1 VDVYFRKSIEVP
13 TGNTWEWNAVVGA
26 ADSLSGN
33 TEVQANGTITFNNNG
48 YLDTENTIAASFNFT
63 GGAASAQVI
72 NFDFG
77 DSITTDGGTGQ
88 DGTVQYGGQSAT
100 MFQNQ
105 DGYASGALKS
115 ITISQDGTM
124 TGIFTNGQ
132 TRGVAQV
139 ALAKFLSPHALTK
152 MGRNLFAESTNSGQP
167 VISVPGTSGTGTV
180 LSNTL
185 EQSNVDLAEEFVK
198 LIMHQRGFQANS
210 RMISTSDE
218 LMMELVNLKR

>member
-1 VDVYFRKSIEVP
+1 
-13 TGNTWEWNAVVGA
+13 
-26 ADSLSGN
+26 
-33 TEVQANGTITFNNNG
+33 
-48 YLDTENTIAASFNFT
+48 
-63 GGAASAQVI
+63 
-72 NFDFG
+72 
-77 DSITTDGGTGQ
+77 
-88 DGTVQYGGQSAT
+88 
-100 MFQNQ
+100 
-105 DGYASGALKS
+105 
-115 ITISQDGTM
+115 M

-139 ALAKFLSPHALTK
+139 ALAKFLAPHALTK

-167 VISVPGTSGTGTV
+167 LISIPGTSGTGTV

-198 LIMHQRGFQANS
+198 LILHQRGFQANS